1 MIKKAVNGY
10 SIGSEMRMT
19 KREDKKFVMKIWGAG
34 TGFTGF
40 DSSSG
45 YAQLIGRHIRL
56 IYILVCDWLKGRQ
69 NLRRLLAVE

>member
-1 MIKKAVNGY
+1 MRIKNSGGK
-10 SIGSEMRMT
+10 E
-19 KREDKKFVMKIWGAG
+19 FVMKIWGAG
-34 TGFTGF
+34 KGFTGF